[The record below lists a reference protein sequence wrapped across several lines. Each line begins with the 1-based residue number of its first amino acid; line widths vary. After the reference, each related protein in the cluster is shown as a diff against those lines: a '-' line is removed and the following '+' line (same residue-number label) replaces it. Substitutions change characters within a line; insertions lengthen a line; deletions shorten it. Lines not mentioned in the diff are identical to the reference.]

1 MRTQVTTRVAA
12 SAFAAW
18 LVFSVG
24 SALAQGT
31 PLALS
36 GTVASDREG
45 RMEGMLVSAKKQ
57 GSTITV
63 TVVSDAKGAYAFP
76 AGRLEPGSYKLAI
89 RASGYA
95 LDGAD
100 TVELAAGKAAT
111 ANLKLKPSPVQ
122 FEQLTNAEM
131 LVSAPGPVEL
141 KRNLLN
147 CSDCH
152 SLHRIFGS
160 KHTRADFLKVFER
173 MGTYYPGASDMQPQ
187 RLVGEHRRPAINR
200 AIVEKLADYL
210 ASVNLSRQ
218 SAHDFEAKI
227 SPRPTGRATRVI
239 ITEYDL
245 TRKEIQPH
253 DVVVDPTGMVWFS
266 LFGEQFLSK
275 LDPKTGKVT
284 DFPIPVQKP
293 NHPKGTLD
301 LEIDADGY

>member
-1 MRTQVTTRVAA
+1 MRTRVIARVAA
-12 SAFAAW
+12 STFAAW
-18 LVFSVG
+18 LAFSAA
-24 SALAQGT
+24 SARAQGA
-31 PLALS
+31 PPALG

-45 RMEGMLVSAKKQ
+45 PMEGVLVSAKKQ

-95 LDGAD
+95 LDGSGI
-100 TVELAAGKAAT
+100 VELAAGKAAT
-111 ANLKLKPSPVQ
+111 ADLKLKPSLVQ
-122 FEQLTNAEM
+122 FEQLTNTEM

-173 MGTYYPGASDMQPQ
+173 MGTYYPGASDLQPQ
-187 RLVGEHRRPAINR
+187 RLVGEHRRPAVNP
-200 AIVEKLADYL
+200 ALAQSFSTYL
-210 ASVNLSRQ
+210 AALNLSAKP
-218 SAHDFEAKI
+218 AHGFEFKLT
-227 SPRPTGRATRVI
+227 PRATGRATRVI

-245 TRKEIQPH
+245 PR
-253 DVVVDPTGMVWFS
+253 
-266 LFGEQFLSK
+266 
-275 LDPKTGKVT
+275 
-284 DFPIPVQKP
+284 
-293 NHPKGTLD
+293 
-301 LEIDADGY
+301 

>member
-1 MRTQVTTRVAA
+1 MRARRIARLAA
-12 SAFAAW
+12 SALAAW
-18 LVFSVG
+18 LAFSAESV
-24 SALAQGT
+24 LAQGA
-31 PLALS
+31 PPVLS

-45 RMEGMLVSAKKQ
+45 PMEGVLVSAKKQ

-100 TVELAAGKAAT
+100 TVALAAGNAAT

-152 SLHRIFGS
+152 SLHRVFGS
-160 KHTRADFLKVFER
+160 KHNRADFMKVFER
-173 MGTYYPGASDMQPQ
+173 MGGYYPGASDLQPP
-187 RLVGEHRRPAINR
+187 RLGG
-200 AIVEKLADYL
+200 
-210 ASVNLSRQ
+210 
-218 SAHDFEAKI
+218 AH
-227 SPRPTGRATRVI
+227 
-239 ITEYDL
+239 
-245 TRKEIQPH
+245 
-253 DVVVDPTGMVWFS
+253 
-266 LFGEQFLSK
+266 
-275 LDPKTGKVT
+275 
-284 DFPIPVQKP
+284 
-293 NHPKGTLD
+293 
-301 LEIDADGY
+301 